1 MKNDLEEEDMSRGFG
16 ARVDQ
21 FIALF
26 LRRSSIAMM
35 AALIVFVAAGVLVRF
50 LPFASMGW
58 ADEIIELAFAWLV
71 FLGAASLWRDR
82 THFRVDLLPTKLG
95 NSKAG
100 LRLEIGLALLALG
113 FFLVFTYQGGWVSYK
128 ATDRSPILE
137 LPKYLWYMV
146 MPLSGAII
154 IGYTIRDL
162 REFIRKRN

>member
-1 MKNDLEEEDMSRGFG
+1 MEDDMNLSSWR
-16 ARVDQ
+16 RIDQ
-21 FIALF
+21 FIAVF
-26 LRRSSIAMM
+26 LRRGSIAMM
-35 AALIVFVAAGVLVRF
+35 VALVVFVAAGVIVRF

-71 FLGAASLWRDR
+71 FLGAAALWRDR

-95 NSKAG
+95 HSKAG

-137 LPKYLWYMV
+137 LPRYLWYGV
-146 MPLSGAII
+146 MPLAGAII
-154 IGYTIRDL
+154 VGYTLRDL

>member
-1 MKNDLEEEDMSRGFG
+1 MSQGFWQR
-16 ARVDQ
+16 ADQ

-35 AALIVFVAAGVLVRF
+35 VALIVFVAAGVLVRF

-162 REFIRKRN
+162 RGFIRKKN

>member
-1 MKNDLEEEDMSRGFG
+1 MILGFWE
-16 ARVDQ
+16 RVDR

-26 LRRSSIAMM
+26 LRRGSIVMM
-35 AALIVFVAAGVLVRF
+35 AALVVFVAGGVLVRF

-58 ADEIIELAFAWLV
+58 ADEIVELAFAWLV
-71 FLGAASLWRDR
+71 FLGAAALWRDR
-82 THFRVDLLPTKLG
+82 THFRVDLLPTRLG

-137 LPKYLWYMV
+137 LPRYLWYGV
-146 MPLSGAII
+146 MPLAGAII
-154 IGYTIRDL
+154 VGYTIRDL
-162 REFIRKRN
+162 REFLTKRN

>member
-1 MKNDLEEEDMSRGFG
+1 MRQGFWER
-16 ARVDQ
+16 ADKFV
-21 FIALF
+21 ALC
-26 LRRSSIAMM
+26 LRRGSIAMM
-35 AALIVFVAAGVLVRF
+35 VALVVFVAAGVVVRF

-71 FLGAASLWRDR
+71 FLGAAALWRDR

-113 FFLVFTYQGGWVSYK
+113 FFLVFTYEGGWVSYK

-137 LPKYLWYMV
+137 LPRYLWYGV
-146 MPLSGAII
+146 MPLAGAII
-154 IGYTIRDL
+154 VGYTIRDL
-162 REFIRKRN
+162 RALLKGKS

>member
-1 MKNDLEEEDMSRGFG
+1 MSPGFW
-16 ARVDQ
+16 ARVDR
-21 FIALF
+21 FVALF
-26 LRRSSIAMM
+26 LRRGSIVMMM
-35 AALIVFVAAGVLVRF
+35 ALVVFVAAGVVVRF

-71 FLGAASLWRDR
+71 FLGAAALWRDR
-82 THFRVDLLPTKLG
+82 SHFRVDLLPARLG

-146 MPLSGAII
+146 LPLAGAII

-162 REFIRKRN
+162 LQFIRKRN

>member
-1 MKNDLEEEDMSRGFG
+1 
-16 ARVDQ
+16 
-21 FIALF
+21 
-26 LRRSSIAMM
+26 MM
-35 AALIVFVAAGVLVRF
+35 MALIVFVAAGVLVRF

-113 FFLVFTYQGGWVSYK
+113 FFLVFTYQGGGFPIKRRIDLPFWSFPDISG
-128 ATDRSPILE
+128 TWSCRFPGRSSLGISFGIFGSSLE
-137 LPKYLWYMV
+137 KRTKSW
-146 MPLSGAII
+146 
-154 IGYTIRDL
+154 TIR
-162 REFIRKRN
+162 RKNYESFLAFSTDPADPRPKKMD

>member
-1 MKNDLEEEDMSRGFG
+1 MNLSSWQRI
-16 ARVDQ
+16 DQ
-21 FIALF
+21 FIAVF
-26 LRRSSIAMM
+26 LRRGSIAMM
-35 AALIVFVAAGVLVRF
+35 VALVVFVAAGVIVRF

-71 FLGAASLWRDR
+71 FLGAAALWRDR
-82 THFRVDLLPTKLG
+82 THFRVDLLPAKLG
-95 NSKAG
+95 HSKAG

-137 LPKYLWYMV
+137 LPRYLWYGV
-146 MPLSGAII
+146 MPLAGAII
-154 IGYTIRDL
+154 VGYTLRDL

>member
-1 MKNDLEEEDMSRGFG
+1 MSRGFWER
-16 ARVDQ
+16 ADE
-21 FIALF
+21 FIAPF
-26 LRRSSIAMM
+26 LRRGSITMMM
-35 AALIVFVAAGVLVRF
+35 ALVVLVAAGVLVRF

-71 FLGAASLWRDR
+71 FLGAAALWRDR
-82 THFRVDLLPTKLG
+82 THFRVDLLPIKLG

-100 LRLEIGLALLALG
+100 LKLEIGLALLALG

-137 LPKYLWYMV
+137 LPRYLWYMV

-162 REFIRKRN
+162 RAFLRKQR

>member
-1 MKNDLEEEDMSRGFG
+1 MSRGYWER
-16 ARVDQ
+16 ADA

-26 LRRSSIAMM
+26 LRRGSIAMM
-35 AALIVFVAAGVLVRF
+35 MALVVLVAAGVLVRF

-71 FLGAASLWRDR
+71 FLGAAALWRDR
-82 THFRVDLLPTKLG
+82 THFRVDLLPIKLG

-100 LRLEIGLALLALG
+100 LKLEIGLALLALG
-113 FFLVFTYQGGWVSYK
+113 FFLVFTYQGGWVSYR

-137 LPKYLWYMV
+137 LPRYLWYGV
-146 MPLSGAII
+146 MPLAGAII
-154 IGYTIRDL
+154 VGYTIRDL

>member
-1 MKNDLEEEDMSRGFG
+1 MLVML
-16 ARVDQ
+16 V
-21 FIALF
+21 IL
-26 LRRSSIAMM
+26 
-35 AALIVFVAAGVLVRF
+35 VAAGVIVRF

-71 FLGAASLWRDR
+71 FLGAAALWRDR

-100 LRLEIGLALLALG
+100 LRVEIGLALLALA
-113 FFLVFTYQGGWVSYK
+113 FFLVFTYQGAWVTYK

-137 LPKYLWYMV
+137 FPKYLWYMV
-146 MPLSGAII
+146 MPLSGAMI

-162 REFIRKRN
+162 WHFLRKGSQIPG

>member
-1 MKNDLEEEDMSRGFG
+1 MSRGSWE
-16 ARVDQ
+16 RIDQ
-21 FIALF
+21 FIAVF
-26 LRRSSIAMM
+26 LRRGSIAMM
-35 AALIVFVAAGVLVRF
+35 VALVAFVAAGVVVRF

-71 FLGAASLWRDR
+71 FLGAAALWRDR
-82 THFRVDLLPTKLG
+82 THFRVDLLPTRLG

-137 LPKYLWYMV
+137 LPRYLWYGV
-146 MPLSGAII
+146 MPLAGAII
-154 IGYTIRDL
+154 VGYTIRDL
-162 REFIRKRN
+162 RALLKGKS

>member
-1 MKNDLEEEDMSRGFG
+1 MM
-16 ARVDQ
+16 V
-21 FIALF
+21 ALV
-26 LRRSSIAMM
+26 
-35 AALIVFVAAGVLVRF
+35 VFVAAGVIVRF

-71 FLGAASLWRDR
+71 FLGATALWRDR
-82 THFRVDLLPTKLG
+82 THFRVDLLPLRLG

-100 LRLEIGLALLALG
+100 RRLKIGLALLALG

-154 IGYTIRDL
+154 IAYTIRDL
-162 REFIRKRN
+162 WKVIRERR

>member
-1 MKNDLEEEDMSRGFG
+1 MSRGFWER
-16 ARVDQ
+16 ADE

-26 LRRSSIAMM
+26 LRRGSITMMM
-35 AALIVFVAAGVLVRF
+35 ALVVLVAAGVLVRF

-71 FLGAASLWRDR
+71 FLGAAALWRDR
-82 THFRVDLLPTKLG
+82 THFRVDLLPIKLG

-113 FFLVFTYQGGWVSYK
+113 FFLVFTYQGGWVSYR

-137 LPKYLWYMV
+137 LPRYLWYGV
-146 MPLSGAII
+146 MPLAGAII
-154 IGYTIRDL
+154 VGYTIRDL